1 MDLRGGSSTSTDGVS
16 NGGTYHDH
24 ELRSNPHILERTL
37 GLLPKKCLVLMRT
50 YRVSRMRSYTWQ
62 RSPNT
67 YNHYGKKSKLS

>member
-1 MDLRGGSSTSTDGVS
+1 MAERIMTMNFAAIHTSSNVRWG
-16 NGGTYHDH
+16 YC
-24 ELRSNPHILERTL
+24 L
-37 GLLPKKCLVLMRT
+37 KKCLVLMRT